1 MITDEQ
7 MLSGINAALVNAFPN
22 HTVYVNLQKED
33 YDRPS
38 LAILSG
44 KKDMKPLT
52 QFLVQ
57 RNEEFSIIIKEKLDA
72 AGLPLLTDLQ
82 SAQHKVLETFANLI
96 AIADR
101 HLLAT
106 PTATPIDDGG
116 SAEVILSFDFF
127 DDPPGKSM
135 DNAELMKE
143 FEIDIQ
149 SKVEIGGINGNSHV
163 KY

>member
-7 MLSGINAALVNAFPN
+7 MLSGINAALVDAFPN

-44 KKDMKPLT
+44 EKNLSILT
-52 QFLVQ
+52 QFLSQ
-57 RNEEFSIIIKEKLDA
+57 RNEKFSIIIKEKLDA
-72 AGLPLLTDLQ
+72 AGLPLLTALQ
-82 SAQHKVLETFANLI
+82 SAQHKVLETFAKPI

-116 SAEVILSFDFF
+116 SAEVILSFEFLDDTPYEYSDLAEPIGDFTVTI
-127 DDPPGKSM
+127 
-135 DNAELMKE
+135 E
-143 FEIDIQ
+143 FT
-149 SKVEIGGINGNSHV
+149 
-163 KY
+163 

>member
-1 MITDEQ
+1 

-44 KKDMKPLT
+44 KKDMELLT

-57 RNEEFSIIIKEKLDA
+57 RNEGYSIIIKEKLDA
-72 AGLPLLTDLQ
+72 AGLPLLTALQ
-82 SAQHKVLETFANLI
+82 SAQHKVLEAFAKPI

-116 SAEVILSFDFF
+116 SAEVILNFEFLDDTPYEYSDLAEPIGDFTVTI
-127 DDPPGKSM
+127 
-135 DNAELMKE
+135 E
-143 FEIDIQ
+143 FT
-149 SKVEIGGINGNSHV
+149 
-163 KY
+163 